1 MRKSDRFKF
10 LNWHCP
16 KLALPSSGPSPN
28 LHFPQLT
35 LTPTDPRPGQLGAS
49 NFHIISDFK
58 GDVNYFLKANE
69 DRIKNQRK
77 ADIETEILGVELLE
91 DNL

>member
-1 MRKSDRFKF
+1 MNKGSKWIKIKNKVIRPRE
-10 LNWHCP
+10 W
-16 KLALPSSGPSPN
+16 KLKKILIRLANQNELIWSELWSQANFSSI
-28 LHFPQLT
+28 
-35 LTPTDPRPGQLGAS
+35 
-49 NFHIISDFK
+49 FHTIYDFK

-77 ADIETEILGVELLE
+77 ADIENEILGVELLE

>member
-1 MRKSDRFKF
+1 MKSNRSELWDQANF
-10 LNWHCP
+10 
-16 KLALPSSGPSPN
+16 SSIFSTN
-28 LHFPQLT
+28 Y
-35 LTPTDPRPGQLGAS
+35 
-49 NFHIISDFK
+49 DFK